1 MTQFES
7 AFKELAQRKLRGI
20 RISGER
26 GVHSYDGFI
35 RVGVTVN
42 KDVLN
47 KMVSGITEDILKAKY
62 DILKRFVHYLAWISP
77 VYTGYF
83 VTNWQANPKWH
94 QATTH
99 VSQEPNSIGPYYSSG
114 SMRRKMR
121 KTGGEADAVKAQSEQ
136 RMMDALQSVFLSYEA
151 VTNDVKTTWAFY
163 NPTPYAGKVEETHQV
178 MQKAIA
184 QASSGA

>member
-1 MTQFES
+1 MIDFES
-7 AFKELAQRKLRGI
+7 SLKELAQRKLRGI
-20 RISGER
+20 RISGDR

-42 KDVLN
+42 RDVLN

-94 QATTH
+94 QASTH
-99 VSQEPNSIGPYYSSG
+99 VSQEPNPIGPYYSSG
-114 SMRRKMR
+114 SMRRKQ
-121 KTGGEADAVKAQSEQ
+121 KKSDSEARALKEQSEQ
-136 RMMDALQSVFLSYEA
+136 RMMDALQSVFLAYEA
-151 VTNDVKTTWAFY
+151 PTNDVKTTWAFY
-163 NPTPYAGKVEETHQV
+163 NPTPYAGNVEETHQV